1 MDNLHK
7 KISRD
12 FPDFVYFAYCFLFFR
27 MLYYACKVE
36 EGMPNL
42 NQKKEEKQ

>member
-1 MDNLHK
+1 MGNLHK

-12 FPDFVYFAYCFLFFR
+12 FPNFVYFAYCFFVLD
-27 MLYYACKVE
+27 MLYYTHKVE

-42 NQKKEEKQ
+42 NQKKEEK